1 MKSIVVRSLSGFVY
15 VALIIASLLWGGEWA
30 YPLVCALLAAFG
42 VLEINHLSFGG
53 QPKTKAERTVLAID
67 IIGAAALFT
76 AIGCSCAYTSAFTI
90 ASGILGGIAFLYFLA
105 RAIVQ
110 LYIPIDNPIKSLLT
124 SYGGYLYIVCPLLAS
139 AGILVAF
146 NAGMLLTIFLM
157 IWSNDTGAYLAG
169 ISMGR
174 HKLCERISPKKTWEG
189 FIGGML
195 LCTAAVI
202 ASYYL
207 LDGPFRIGISS
218 VLPSKGLE
226 LWQIIVIGI
235 TVSIVATW
243 GDLVESLLKRAAHV
257 KDSGHVIPGH
267 GGILDRIDSLLLVM
281 PWMLFLLILMY

>member
-1 MKSIVVRSLSGFVY
+1 M
-15 VALIIASLLWGGEWA
+15 LWGGEWA

-67 IIGAAALFT
+67 IIGATALFT
-76 AIGCSCAYTSAFTI
+76 AIGCSCAYSSALTI
-90 ASGILGGIAFLYFLA
+90 ASGVLGGIAFLYFLV
-105 RAIVQ
+105 RAIAQ
-110 LYIPIDNPIKSLLT
+110 LYVPIGDPIKSLLT
-124 SYGGYLYIVCPLLAS
+124 SYGGYLYIACPLLAS
-139 AGILVAF
+139 VGILVAF
-146 NAGMLLTIFLM
+146 NAGLLLAIFLM
-157 IWSNDTGAYLAG
+157 IWCNDTGAYLAG
-169 ISMGR
+169 VSMGR

-195 LCTAAVI
+195 LCTAAAV
-202 ASYYL
+202 AAYYL
-207 LDGPFRIGISS
+207 LDGLRIGTSPVLPFR
-218 VLPSKGLE
+218 GLE